1 MPGMDLHIRRIG
13 SDDAALLRE
22 LRLRSLAD
30 SPHAVGQP
38 LADAVAR
45 PKADWSAH
53 ARAASEGD
61 RRAWFFAES
70 AESGEPA
77 EPGQP
82 AKPGKVAG
90 PVGIVLVRRRPPDV
104 ALVFSMWVDPR
115 ARRAGVGR
123 ALIQTASEWAAS
135 WGAERIVLW
144 VVAGNEPGFRFY
156 QRLGFTLLESGPDAD
171 SGRAYGAL
179 AMTRPITG
187 GEIRGP

>member
-13 SDDAALLRE
+13 SQDARLLRE

-30 SPHAVGQP
+30 SPEAFGQP
-38 LADAVAR
+38 LDDAAAR
-45 PKADWSAH
+45 PEAEWAAQ

-61 RRAWFFAES
+61 RRAWFIAES
-70 AESGEPA
+70 VE
-77 EPGQP
+77 
-82 AKPGKVAG
+82 PGKVAK
-90 PVGIVLVRRRPPDV
+90 PMGIVLVRRRPPEE

-115 ARRAGVGR
+115 ARRAGMGQ

-187 GEIRGP
+187 GDIRRP